1 MLKGPIARS
10 CTSPLRII
18 PPARESSTM
27 PLLHHRV
34 RGPCYDS
41 TPLLLSVDGPWTP
54 VVLSHAQLPL
64 AQPKWNRLKAIIQA
78 HHSAPQTLQQ
88 AQSVR
93 GSHAQ
98 AALCCLCP
106 RGHTS
111 SATASFTTPAD

>member
-1 MLKGPIARS
+1 M
-10 CTSPLRII
+10 
-18 PPARESSTM
+18 SS
-27 PLLHHRV
+27 
-34 RGPCYDS
+34 
-41 TPLLLSVDGPWTP
+41 SVDGPWTP
-54 VVLSHAQLPL
+54 VVLSHALFPL

-88 AQSVR
+88 VQSVR

-111 SATASFTTPAD
+111 SATASFTARADATDPPTPAGHRHLEALLSAYGL